1 MEGKNEFIFC
11 YTKHNPEIM
20 YKRGQSTCGKEF
32 ITGVKMRTKTEDKS
46 KILIIYDEAEQQ
58 EGIKGPLST
67 TRQMVKKLGRLD
79 TDELAN
85 NLNSF
90 CKQIGEIFDGVT
102 TSVKNY
108 ELQSFELTVDVT
120 AKGEIRFVGSVGGEL
135 KGGLKLV
142 FIRQKQED

>member
-1 MEGKNEFIFC
+1 MP
-11 YTKHNPEIM
+11 TK
-20 YKRGQSTCGKEF
+20 S
-32 ITGVKMRTKTEDKS
+32 EDES
-46 KILIIYDEAEQQ
+46 KIQIIYDEVEQQ

-67 TRQMVKKLGRLD
+67 TKQMVKKIGRLD
-79 TDELAN
+79 TEELAS

-90 CKQIGEIFDGVT
+90 CKQIGNIFEEVT
-102 TSVKNY
+102 TAVKNY

-135 KGGLKLV
+135 KGELKLV